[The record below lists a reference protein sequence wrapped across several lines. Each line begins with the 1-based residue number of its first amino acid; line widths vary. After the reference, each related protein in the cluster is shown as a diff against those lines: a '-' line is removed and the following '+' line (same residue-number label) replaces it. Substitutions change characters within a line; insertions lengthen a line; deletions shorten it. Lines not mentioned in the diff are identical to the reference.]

1 MAYIIKGETGDWE
14 IVVGLEVHCEVISNA
29 KLFSGAATAFGAE
42 ANSQVSFVDA
52 GFPGMLPVINHECVE
67 QAVRTG
73 LGLNATVNKTSIFA
87 RKNYYYA
94 DLPNGYQISQ
104 SDKPIISDGYIDVD
118 TEDGETRRI
127 GIERL
132 HLEQDAGKLMHDQHP
147 TKSFVDL
154 NRAGVALMEI
164 VSRPDIRSP
173 EEAGDYL
180 RKLRSIVR
188 YIGSCDGNM
197 DEGSMRCD
205 ANVSVRKVGDT
216 ALGTRAEI
224 KNVNSIRFVMQ
235 AIDYEAKRQVE
246 LLEDGGRVVQE
257 TRKFDSVKGVTKPMR
272 SKETAVDYRYF
283 YDPDLIP
290 LRLTDEQIER
300 LRKGMPELPTDKKK
314 RFMADFGLPAY
325 DAGQLVSEKEIA
337 AYFEKAAKGHDAKK
351 VANWIMGDLFAALNR
366 LGKTISES
374 PVSPENLG
382 RMVDLINDGTLSSRI
397 AKDVFQF
404 MIDEG
409 KTPDAI
415 VEEKGLKQVTDTG
428 AIEKIVDEVIAN
440 NPDKVA
446 EYKGGK
452 EKLLG
457 WFVGQTM
464 RASQGKANPAMLNE
478 LMKKKLDA

>member
-1 MAYIIKGETGDWE
+1 MAYVIKGETGEWE
-14 IVVGLEVHCEVISNA
+14 IVVGLEVHCEVISQA

-42 ANSQVSFVDA
+42 ANTQVSFVDA
-52 GFPGMLPVINHECVE
+52 GFPGMLPVINHECVR
-67 QAVRTG
+67 QAIRTG
-73 LGLNATVNKTSIFA
+73 FGLNATINKKSIFA

-104 SDKPIISDGYIDVD
+104 SDMPIISDGYIDVD
-118 TEDGETRRI
+118 LEDGSTRRI

-147 TKSFVDL
+147 SKSFVDL

-173 EEAGDYL
+173 EEAGAYL

-205 ANVSVRKVGDT
+205 ANVSVRRAGEPF
-216 ALGTRAEI
+216 GTRAEI

-235 AIDYEAKRQVE
+235 AIEYEALRQVE
-246 LLEDGGRVVQE
+246 LLESGGRVIQE
-257 TRKFDSVKGVTKPMR
+257 TRKFDSVKGETRSMR
-272 SKETAVDYRYF
+272 SKETAMDYRYF

-290 LRLTDEQIER
+290 LVLDDAEVETLKKE
-300 LRKGMPELPTDKKK
+300 MPELPDAKKK
-314 RFMADFGLPAY
+314 RFMEDFGLPAY
-325 DAGQLVSEKEIA
+325 DAGQLVAEKETA
-337 AYFEKAAKGHDAKK
+337 AFFEQAAAGHDAKK
-351 VANWIMGDLFAALNR
+351 VANWIMGDLFATLNR
-366 LGKTISES
+366 LGKKITES

-382 RMVDLINDGTLSSRI
+382 KMVDLINDGTISSRI
-397 AKDVFQF
+397 AKDVFLF
-404 MIDEG
+404 MVEEG
-409 KTPDAI
+409 KDPETI
-415 VEEKGLKQVTDTG
+415 IEEKGLKQVTDTS
-428 AIEKIVDEVIAN
+428 AIEKIIDDVMAA

-446 EYKGGK
+446 EYRSGK
-452 EKLLG
+452 DKLIG

-478 LMKKKLDA
+478 LLKKKLAG

>member
-1 MAYIIKGETGDWE
+1 MSYIIKGETGDWE
-14 IVVGLEVHCEVISNA
+14 IVVGLEVHCEVISKA

-42 ANSQVSFVDA
+42 ANTQVSFIDA
-52 GFPGMLPVINHECVE
+52 GFPGMLPVINHECVR
-67 QAVRTG
+67 QAIRTG
-73 LGLNATVNKTSIFA
+73 FGLNATINKKSIFA

-104 SDKPIISDGYIDVD
+104 SDMPIISDGYIDVD
-118 TEDGETRRI
+118 LEDGSTRRI

-173 EEAGDYL
+173 EEAGAYL

-205 ANVSVRKVGDT
+205 ANVSVRRPGEPF
-216 ALGTRAEI
+216 GTRAEI

-235 AIDYEAKRQVE
+235 AIEYEAMRQVE
-246 LLEDGGRVVQE
+246 LLESGGRVVQE
-257 TRKFDSVKGVTKPMR
+257 TRKFDSVKGETKSMR
-272 SKETAVDYRYF
+272 SKETAMDYRYF

-290 LRLTDEQIER
+290 LVLDDEEVER
-300 LRKGMPELPTDKKK
+300 LKREMPELPDAKKK
-314 RFMADFGLPAY
+314 RFMEDFGLPAY
-325 DAGQLVSEKEIA
+325 DAGQLVAEKETA
-337 AYFEKAAKGHDAKK
+337 AYFEKAAAGHDAKK
-351 VANWIMGDLFAALNR
+351 VANWIMGDLFATLNR
-366 LGKTISES
+366 LGKKITES

-382 RMVDLINDGTLSSRI
+382 KMVDLINDGTISSRI

-404 MIDEG
+404 MVEEG
-409 KTPDAI
+409 KSPDLI
-415 VEEKGLKQVTDTG
+415 IEEKGLKQVTDTS
-428 AIEKIVDEVIAN
+428 AIEKIIDEVMAA

-446 EYKGGK
+446 EYRAGK
-452 EKLLG
+452 DKLIG

-464 RASQGKANPAMLNE
+464 RASQGKANPGMLNE
-478 LMKKKLDA
+478 LLKKKLAG

>member
-1 MAYIIKGETGDWE
+1 MSYVIKGETGDWE
-14 IVVGLEVHCEVISNA
+14 IVVGLEVHCEVISKA
-29 KLFSGAATAFGAE
+29 KLFSGAPTAFGAE
-42 ANSQVSFVDA
+42 ANTQVSFIDA
-52 GFPGMLPVINHECVE
+52 GFPGMLPVINHECVR

-73 LGLNATVNKTSIFA
+73 FGLNAKINKKSIFA

-104 SDKPIISDGYIDVD
+104 SDMPIISDGYIDVD
-118 TEDGETRRI
+118 LEDGSTRRI

-173 EEAGDYL
+173 EEAGAYL

-205 ANVSVRKVGDT
+205 ANVSVRRPGEPF
-216 ALGTRAEI
+216 GTRAEI

-235 AIDYEAKRQVE
+235 AIEYEAMRQVE
-246 LLEDGGRVVQE
+246 LLESGGRVVQE
-257 TRKFDSVKGVTKPMR
+257 TRKFDSVKGETKSMR
-272 SKETAVDYRYF
+272 SKETAMDYRYF

-290 LRLTDEQIER
+290 LVLDEDEIER
-300 LRKGMPELPTDKKK
+300 LRSEMPELPDAKKK
-314 RFMADFGLPAY
+314 RFMEDFGLPAY
-325 DAGQLVSEKEIA
+325 DAGQLVSEKETA
-337 AYFEKAAKGHDAKK
+337 AYFEKAAAGHDAKK
-351 VANWIMGDLFAALNR
+351 VANWIMGDLFATLNR
-366 LGKTISES
+366 LGKKITES

-382 RMVDLINDGTLSSRI
+382 RMVDLINDNTISGRI

-404 MIDEG
+404 MAEEG
-409 KTPDAI
+409 KDPDTI
-415 VEEKGLKQVTDTG
+415 IEEKGLKQVTDTS
-428 AIEKIVDEVIAN
+428 AIEKIIDEVMAA

-446 EYKGGK
+446 EYRGGK
-452 EKLLG
+452 DKLIG

-464 RASQGKANPAMLNE
+464 RASQGKANPSMLND
-478 LMKKKLDA
+478 LLKKKLAG

>member
-1 MAYIIKGETGDWE
+1 MSYVIKGETGDWE
-14 IVVGLEVHCEVISNA
+14 IVVGLEVHCEVISKA
-29 KLFSGAATAFGAE
+29 KLFSGAPTAFGAE
-42 ANSQVSFVDA
+42 ANTQVSFIDA
-52 GFPGMLPVINHECVE
+52 GFPGMLPVINHECVR

-73 LGLNATVNKTSIFA
+73 FGLNAKINRKSIFA

-104 SDKPIISDGYIDVD
+104 SDMPIISDGYIDVD
-118 TEDGETRRI
+118 LEDGSTRRI

-173 EEAGDYL
+173 EEAGAYL

-205 ANVSVRKVGDT
+205 ANVSVRRPGEPF
-216 ALGTRAEI
+216 GTRAEI

-235 AIDYEAKRQVE
+235 AIEYEAMRQVE
-246 LLEDGGRVVQE
+246 LLESGGRVVQE
-257 TRKFDSVKGVTKPMR
+257 TRKFDSVKGETKSMR
-272 SKETAVDYRYF
+272 SKETAMDYRYF

-290 LRLTDEQIER
+290 LVLDEDEIER
-300 LRKGMPELPTDKKK
+300 LRSEMPELPDAKKK
-314 RFMADFGLPAY
+314 RFMEDFGLPAY
-325 DAGQLVSEKEIA
+325 DAGQLVSEKETA
-337 AYFEKAAKGHDAKK
+337 AYFEKAAAGHDAKK
-351 VANWIMGDLFAALNR
+351 VANWIMGDLFATLNR
-366 LGKTISES
+366 LGKKITES

-382 RMVDLINDGTLSSRI
+382 RMVDLINDNTISGRI

-404 MIDEG
+404 MAEEG
-409 KTPDAI
+409 KDPDTI
-415 VEEKGLKQVTDTG
+415 IEEKGLKQVTDTS
-428 AIEKIVDEVIAN
+428 AIEKIIDEVMAA

-446 EYKGGK
+446 EYRGGK
-452 EKLLG
+452 DKLIG

-464 RASQGKANPAMLNE
+464 RASQGKANPGMLND
-478 LMKKKLDA
+478 LLKKKLAG

>member
-1 MAYIIKGETGDWE
+1 MSYVIKGETGDWE
-14 IVVGLEVHCEVISNA
+14 IVVGLEVHCEVISKA
-29 KLFSGAATAFGAE
+29 KLFSGAPTAFGAE
-42 ANSQVSFVDA
+42 ANTQVSFIDA
-52 GFPGMLPVINHECVE
+52 GFPGMLPVINHECVR

-73 LGLNATVNKTSIFA
+73 FGLNAKINKKSIFA

-104 SDKPIISDGYIDVD
+104 SDMPIISDGYIDVD
-118 TEDGETRRI
+118 LEDGSTRRI

-173 EEAGDYL
+173 EEAGAYL

-205 ANVSVRKVGDT
+205 ANVSVRRPGEPF
-216 ALGTRAEI
+216 GTRAEI

-235 AIDYEAKRQVE
+235 AIEYEAMRQVE
-246 LLEDGGRVVQE
+246 LLESGGRVVQE
-257 TRKFDSVKGVTKPMR
+257 TRKFDSVKGETKSMR
-272 SKETAVDYRYF
+272 SKETAMDYRYF

-290 LRLTDEQIER
+290 LVLDEDEIER
-300 LRKGMPELPTDKKK
+300 LRSEMPELPDAKKK
-314 RFMADFGLPAY
+314 RFMEDFGLPAY
-325 DAGQLVSEKEIA
+325 DAGQLVSEKETA
-337 AYFEKAAKGHDAKK
+337 AYFEKAAAGHDAKK
-351 VANWIMGDLFAALNR
+351 VANWIMGDLFATLNR
-366 LGKTISES
+366 LGKKITES

-382 RMVDLINDGTLSSRI
+382 RMVDLINDNTISGRI

-404 MIDEG
+404 MAEEG
-409 KTPDAI
+409 KDPDTI
-415 VEEKGLKQVTDTG
+415 IEEKGLKQVTDTS
-428 AIEKIVDEVIAN
+428 AIEKIIDEVMAA

-446 EYKGGK
+446 EYRGGK
-452 EKLLG
+452 DKLIG

-464 RASQGKANPAMLNE
+464 RASQGKANPGMLND
-478 LMKKKLDA
+478 LLKKKLAG

>member
-1 MAYIIKGETGDWE
+1 MAYVIKGETGEWE
-14 IVVGLEVHCEVISNA
+14 IVVGLEVHCEVISQA

-42 ANSQVSFVDA
+42 ANTQVSFVDA
-52 GFPGMLPVINHECVE
+52 GFPGMLPVINHECVR
-67 QAVRTG
+67 QAIRTG
-73 LGLNATVNKTSIFA
+73 FGLNATINKKSIFA

-104 SDKPIISDGYIDVD
+104 SDMPIISDGYIDVD
-118 TEDGETRRI
+118 LEDGSTRRI

-147 TKSFVDL
+147 SKSFVDL

-173 EEAGDYL
+173 EEAGAYL

-205 ANVSVRKVGDT
+205 ANVSVRRAGEPF
-216 ALGTRAEI
+216 GTRAEI

-235 AIDYEAKRQVE
+235 AIEYEALRQVE
-246 LLEDGGRVVQE
+246 LLESGGRVIQE
-257 TRKFDSVKGVTKPMR
+257 TRKFDSVKGETRSMR
-272 SKETAVDYRYF
+272 SKETAMDYRYF

-290 LRLTDEQIER
+290 LVLDDAEVETLKKE
-300 LRKGMPELPTDKKK
+300 MPELPDAKKK
-314 RFMADFGLPAY
+314 RFMEDFGLPAY
-325 DAGQLVSEKEIA
+325 DAGQLVAEKETA
-337 AYFEKAAKGHDAKK
+337 AFFEQAAAGHDAKK
-351 VANWIMGDLFAALNR
+351 VANWIMGDLFATLNR
-366 LGKTISES
+366 LGKKITES

-382 RMVDLINDGTLSSRI
+382 KMVDLISDGTISSRI
-397 AKDVFQF
+397 AKDVFLF
-404 MIDEG
+404 MVEEG
-409 KTPDAI
+409 KDPETI
-415 VEEKGLKQVTDTG
+415 IEEKGLKQVTDTS
-428 AIEKIVDEVIAN
+428 AIEKIIDDVMAA

-446 EYKGGK
+446 EYRSGK
-452 EKLLG
+452 DKLIG

-478 LMKKKLDA
+478 LLKKKLAG

>member
-1 MAYIIKGETGDWE
+1 MSYIIKGETGDWE
-14 IVVGLEVHCEVISNA
+14 IVVGLEVHCEVISKA

-42 ANSQVSFVDA
+42 ANTQVSFIDA
-52 GFPGMLPVINHECVE
+52 GFPGMLPVINHECVR
-67 QAVRTG
+67 QAIRTG
-73 LGLNATVNKTSIFA
+73 FGLNATINKKSIFA

-104 SDKPIISDGYIDVD
+104 SDMPIISDGYIDVD
-118 TEDGETRRI
+118 LEDGSTRRI

-173 EEAGDYL
+173 EEAGAYL

-205 ANVSVRKVGDT
+205 ANVSVRRPGEPF
-216 ALGTRAEI
+216 GTRAEI

-235 AIDYEAKRQVE
+235 AIEYEAMRQVE
-246 LLEDGGRVVQE
+246 LLESGGRVVQE
-257 TRKFDSVKGVTKPMR
+257 TRKFDSVKGETKSMR
-272 SKETAVDYRYF
+272 SKETAMDYRYF

-290 LRLTDEQIER
+290 LVLDDEEVER
-300 LRKGMPELPTDKKK
+300 LKREMPELPDAKKK
-314 RFMADFGLPAY
+314 RFMEDFGLPAY
-325 DAGQLVSEKEIA
+325 DAGQLVSEKETA
-337 AYFEKAAKGHDAKK
+337 AYFEKAAAGHDAKK
-351 VANWIMGDLFAALNR
+351 VANWIMGDLFATLNR
-366 LGKTISES
+366 LGKKITES

-382 RMVDLINDGTLSSRI
+382 RMVDLINDNTISGRI

-404 MIDEG
+404 MAEEG
-409 KTPDAI
+409 KDPDTI
-415 VEEKGLKQVTDTG
+415 IEEKGLKQVTDTS
-428 AIEKIVDEVIAN
+428 AIEKIIDEVMAA

-446 EYKGGK
+446 EYRGGK
-452 EKLLG
+452 DKLIG

-464 RASQGKANPAMLNE
+464 RASQGKANPGMLND
-478 LMKKKLDA
+478 LLKKKLAG

>member
-1 MAYIIKGETGDWE
+1 MSYVIKGETGDWE
-14 IVVGLEVHCEVISNA
+14 IVVGLEVHCEVISKA
-29 KLFSGAATAFGAE
+29 KLFSGAPTAFGAE
-42 ANSQVSFVDA
+42 ANTQVSFIDA
-52 GFPGMLPVINHECVE
+52 GFPGMLPVINHECVR

-73 LGLNATVNKTSIFA
+73 FGLNAKINKKSIFA

-104 SDKPIISDGYIDVD
+104 SDMPIISDGYIDVD
-118 TEDGETRRI
+118 LEDGSTRRI

-173 EEAGDYL
+173 EEAGAYL

-205 ANVSVRKVGDT
+205 ANVSVRRPSEPF
-216 ALGTRAEI
+216 GTRAEI

-235 AIDYEAKRQVE
+235 AIEYEAMRQVE
-246 LLEDGGRVVQE
+246 LLESGGRVVQE
-257 TRKFDSVKGVTKPMR
+257 TRKFDSVKGETKSMR
-272 SKETAVDYRYF
+272 SKETAMDYRYF

-290 LRLTDEQIER
+290 LVLDEDEIER
-300 LRKGMPELPTDKKK
+300 LRSEMPELPDAKKK
-314 RFMADFGLPAY
+314 RFMEDFGLPAY
-325 DAGQLVSEKEIA
+325 DAGQLVSEKETA
-337 AYFEKAAKGHDAKK
+337 AYFEKAAAGHDAKK
-351 VANWIMGDLFAALNR
+351 VANWIMGDLFATLNR
-366 LGKTISES
+366 LGKKITES

-382 RMVDLINDGTLSSRI
+382 RMVDLINDNTISGRI

-404 MIDEG
+404 MAEEG
-409 KTPDAI
+409 KDPDTI
-415 VEEKGLKQVTDTG
+415 IEEKGLKQVTDTS
-428 AIEKIVDEVIAN
+428 AIEKIIDEVMAA

-446 EYKGGK
+446 EYRGGK
-452 EKLLG
+452 DKLIG

-464 RASQGKANPAMLNE
+464 RASQGKANPGMLND
-478 LMKKKLDA
+478 LLKKKLAG

>member
-1 MAYIIKGETGDWE
+1 MSYIIKGETGDWE
-14 IVVGLEVHCEVISNA
+14 IVVGLEVHCEVISEA

-42 ANSQVSFVDA
+42 ANTQVSFVDA
-52 GFPGMLPVINHECVE
+52 GFPGMLPVVNHECVE
-67 QAVRTG
+67 QAIKTG
-73 LGLNATVNKTSIFA
+73 FGLNATINKKSIFA

-104 SDKPIISDGYIDVD
+104 SDLPIISDGYIDVD
-118 TEDGETRRI
+118 LENGETRRI

-147 TKSFVDL
+147 SKSFVDL

-173 EEAGDYL
+173 EEAGAYL
-180 RKLRSIVR
+180 RQIRSIVR

-205 ANVSVRKVGDT
+205 ANVSVRPVGQEEY
-216 ALGTRAEI
+216 GTRAEV

-235 AIDYEAKRQVE
+235 AIEHEAMRQVE
-246 LLEDGGRVVQE
+246 LLENGGKVVQE
-257 TRKFDSVKGVTKPMR
+257 TRKYDSVKGETKSLR

-283 YDPDLIP
+283 YDPDLIT
-290 LRLTDEQIER
+290 LILDDADIER
-300 LRKGMPELPTDKKK
+300 LKAEMPELPEAKKK
-314 RFMADFGLPAY
+314 RFIQEFGLPAY
-325 DAGQLVSEKEIA
+325 DAGQLVAEKDIA
-337 AYFEKAAKGHDAKK
+337 NYFEAAAKGHDAKK
-351 VANWIMGDLFAALNR
+351 VANWIMGELFAVLNK
-366 LGKTISES
+366 LGKSIAES
-374 PVSPENLG
+374 PIKPENLG

-397 AKDVFQF
+397 AKDVFAF
-404 MIDEG
+404 MAEEG
-409 KTPDAI
+409 KTPDEI
-415 VEEKGLKQVTDTG
+415 VEEKGLKQVTDVS

-452 EKLLG
+452 DKLIG

-464 RASQGKANPAMLNE
+464 KASQGKANPAMLNE
-478 LMKKKLDA
+478 LMKKKLDS

>member
-1 MAYIIKGETGDWE
+1 MSYIIKGETGDWE
-14 IVVGLEVHCEVISNA
+14 IVVGLEVHCEVISKA

-42 ANSQVSFVDA
+42 ANTQVSFIDA
-52 GFPGMLPVINHECVE
+52 GFPGMLPVINHECVR
-67 QAVRTG
+67 QAIRTG
-73 LGLNATVNKTSIFA
+73 FGLNATINKKSIFA

-104 SDKPIISDGYIDVD
+104 SDMPIISDGYIDVD
-118 TEDGETRRI
+118 LEDGSTRRI

-173 EEAGDYL
+173 EEAGAYL

-205 ANVSVRKVGDT
+205 ANVSVRRPGEPF
-216 ALGTRAEI
+216 GTRAEI

-235 AIDYEAKRQVE
+235 AIEYEAMRQVE
-246 LLEDGGRVVQE
+246 LLESGGRVVQE
-257 TRKFDSVKGVTKPMR
+257 TRKFDSVKGETKSMR
-272 SKETAVDYRYF
+272 SKETAMDYRYF

-290 LRLTDEQIER
+290 LVLDDEEVER
-300 LRKGMPELPTDKKK
+300 LKREMPELPDAKKK
-314 RFMADFGLPAY
+314 RFMEDFGLPAY
-325 DAGQLVSEKEIA
+325 DAGQLVAEKETA
-337 AYFEKAAKGHDAKK
+337 AYFEKAAAGHDAKK
-351 VANWIMGDLFAALNR
+351 VANWIMGDLFATLNR
-366 LGKTISES
+366 LGKKITES

-382 RMVDLINDGTLSSRI
+382 KMVDLINDGTISSRI

-404 MIDEG
+404 MVEEG
-409 KTPDAI
+409 KSPDLI
-415 VEEKGLKQVTDTG
+415 IEEKGLKQVTDTS
-428 AIEKIVDEVIAN
+428 AIEKIIDEVMAA

-446 EYKGGK
+446 EYRAGK
-452 EKLLG
+452 DKLIG

-464 RASQGKANPAMLNE
+464 RASQGKANPGMLND
-478 LMKKKLDA
+478 LLKKKLAG

>member
-1 MAYIIKGETGDWE
+1 MSYVIKGETGDWE
-14 IVVGLEVHCEVISNA
+14 IVVGLEVHCEVISKA
-29 KLFSGAATAFGAE
+29 KLFSGAPTAFGAE
-42 ANSQVSFVDA
+42 ANTQVSFIDA
-52 GFPGMLPVINHECVE
+52 GFPGMLPVINHECVR
-67 QAVRTG
+67 QAIRTG
-73 LGLNATVNKTSIFA
+73 FGLNATINKKSIFA

-104 SDKPIISDGYIDVD
+104 SDMPIISDGYIDVD
-118 TEDGETRRI
+118 LEDGSTRRI

-173 EEAGDYL
+173 EEAGAYL

-205 ANVSVRKVGDT
+205 ANVSVRRPGEPF
-216 ALGTRAEI
+216 GTRAEI

-235 AIDYEAKRQVE
+235 AIEYEAMRQVE
-246 LLEDGGRVVQE
+246 LLESGGRVVQE
-257 TRKFDSVKGVTKPMR
+257 TRKFDSVKGETKSMR
-272 SKETAVDYRYF
+272 SKETAMDYRYF

-290 LRLTDEQIER
+290 LVLDDEEVER
-300 LRKGMPELPTDKKK
+300 LKREMPELPDAKKK
-314 RFMADFGLPAY
+314 RFMEDFGLPAY
-325 DAGQLVSEKEIA
+325 DAGQLVAEKETA
-337 AYFEKAAKGHDAKK
+337 AYFEKAAAGHDAKK
-351 VANWIMGDLFAALNR
+351 VANWIMGDLFATLNR
-366 LGKTISES
+366 LGKKITES

-382 RMVDLINDGTLSSRI
+382 RMVDLINDNTISGRI

-404 MIDEG
+404 MAEEG
-409 KTPDAI
+409 KDPDTI
-415 VEEKGLKQVTDTG
+415 IEEKGLKQVTDTS
-428 AIEKIVDEVIAN
+428 AIEKIIDEVMAA

-446 EYKGGK
+446 EYRGGK
-452 EKLLG
+452 DKLIG

-464 RASQGKANPAMLNE
+464 RASQGKANPGMLND
-478 LMKKKLDA
+478 LLKKKLAG

>member
-1 MAYIIKGETGDWE
+1 MSYVIKGETGDWE
-14 IVVGLEVHCEVISNA
+14 IVVGLEVHCEVISKA
-29 KLFSGAATAFGAE
+29 KLFSGAPTAFGAE
-42 ANSQVSFVDA
+42 ANTQVSFIDA
-52 GFPGMLPVINHECVE
+52 GFPGMLPVINHECVR

-73 LGLNATVNKTSIFA
+73 FGLNAKINKKSIFA

-104 SDKPIISDGYIDVD
+104 SDMPIISDGYIDVD
-118 TEDGETRRI
+118 LEDGSTRRI

-173 EEAGDYL
+173 EEAGAYL

-205 ANVSVRKVGDT
+205 ANVSVRRPGEPF
-216 ALGTRAEI
+216 GTRAEI

-235 AIDYEAKRQVE
+235 AIEYEAMRQVE
-246 LLEDGGRVVQE
+246 LLESGGRVVQE
-257 TRKFDSVKGVTKPMR
+257 TRKFDSVKGETKSMR
-272 SKETAVDYRYF
+272 SKETAMDYRYF

-290 LRLTDEQIER
+290 LVLDEDEIER
-300 LRKGMPELPTDKKK
+300 LRSEMPELPDAKKK
-314 RFMADFGLPAY
+314 RFMEDFGLPAY
-325 DAGQLVSEKEIA
+325 DAGQLVSEKETA
-337 AYFEKAAKGHDAKK
+337 TYFEKAAAGHDAKK
-351 VANWIMGDLFAALNR
+351 VANWIMGDLFATLNR
-366 LGKTISES
+366 LGKKITES

-382 RMVDLINDGTLSSRI
+382 RMVDLINDNTISGRI

-404 MIDEG
+404 MAEEG
-409 KTPDAI
+409 KDPDTI
-415 VEEKGLKQVTDTG
+415 IEEKGLKQVTDTS
-428 AIEKIVDEVIAN
+428 AIEKIIDEVMAAN
-440 NPDKVA
+440 PEKVA
-446 EYKGGK
+446 EYRGGK
-452 EKLLG
+452 DKLIG

-464 RASQGKANPAMLNE
+464 RASQGKANPGMLND
-478 LMKKKLDA
+478 LLKKKLAG

>member
-1 MAYIIKGETGDWE
+1 MSYVIKGETGDWE
-14 IVVGLEVHCEVISNA
+14 IVVGLEVHCEVISKA
-29 KLFSGAATAFGAE
+29 KLFSGAPTAFGAE
-42 ANSQVSFVDA
+42 ANTQVSFIDA
-52 GFPGMLPVINHECVE
+52 GFPGMLPVINHECVR

-73 LGLNATVNKTSIFA
+73 FGLNAKINKKSIFA

-104 SDKPIISDGYIDVD
+104 SDMPIISDGYIDVD
-118 TEDGETRRI
+118 LEDGSTRRI

-173 EEAGDYL
+173 EEAGAYL

-205 ANVSVRKVGDT
+205 ANVSVRRPGKPF
-216 ALGTRAEI
+216 GTRAEI

-235 AIDYEAKRQVE
+235 AIEYEAMRQVE
-246 LLEDGGRVVQE
+246 LLESGGRVVQE
-257 TRKFDSVKGVTKPMR
+257 TRKFDSVKGETKSMR
-272 SKETAVDYRYF
+272 SKETAMDYRYF

-290 LRLTDEQIER
+290 LVLDEDEIER
-300 LRKGMPELPTDKKK
+300 LRSEMPELPDAKKK
-314 RFMADFGLPAY
+314 RFMEDFGLPAY
-325 DAGQLVSEKEIA
+325 DAGQLVSEKETA
-337 AYFEKAAKGHDAKK
+337 AYFEKAAAGHDAKK
-351 VANWIMGDLFAALNR
+351 VANWIMGDLFATLNR
-366 LGKTISES
+366 LGKKITES

-382 RMVDLINDGTLSSRI
+382 RMVDLINDNTISGRI

-404 MIDEG
+404 MAEEG
-409 KTPDAI
+409 KDPDTI
-415 VEEKGLKQVTDTG
+415 IEEKGLKQVTDTS
-428 AIEKIVDEVIAN
+428 AIEKIIDEVMAA

-446 EYKGGK
+446 EYRGGK
-452 EKLLG
+452 DKLIG

-464 RASQGKANPAMLNE
+464 RASQGKANPGMLND
-478 LMKKKLDA
+478 LLKKKLAG

>member
-1 MAYIIKGETGDWE
+1 MRPSGGAHGLWLERENQQE
-14 IVVGLEVHCEVISNA
+14 I
-29 KLFSGAATAFGAE
+29 
-42 ANSQVSFVDA
+42 D
-52 GFPGMLPVINHECVE
+52 
-67 QAVRTG
+67 
-73 LGLNATVNKTSIFA
+73 FA

-104 SDKPIISDGYIDVD
+104 SDMPIISDGYIDVD
-118 TEDGETRRI
+118 LEDGSTRRI

-173 EEAGDYL
+173 EEAGAYL

-205 ANVSVRKVGDT
+205 ANVSVRRPGEPF
-216 ALGTRAEI
+216 GTRAEI

-235 AIDYEAKRQVE
+235 AIEYEAMRQVE
-246 LLEDGGRVVQE
+246 LLESGGRVVQE
-257 TRKFDSVKGVTKPMR
+257 TRKFDSVKGETKSMR
-272 SKETAVDYRYF
+272 SKETAMDYRYF

-290 LRLTDEQIER
+290 LVLDEDEIER
-300 LRKGMPELPTDKKK
+300 LRSEMPELPDAKKK
-314 RFMADFGLPAY
+314 RFMEDFGLPAY
-325 DAGQLVSEKEIA
+325 DAGQLVSEKETA
-337 AYFEKAAKGHDAKK
+337 AYFEKAAAGHDAKK
-351 VANWIMGDLFAALNR
+351 VANWIMGDLFATLNR
-366 LGKTISES
+366 LGKKITES

-382 RMVDLINDGTLSSRI
+382 RMVDLINDNTISGRI

-404 MIDEG
+404 MAEEG
-409 KTPDAI
+409 KDPDTI
-415 VEEKGLKQVTDTG
+415 IEEKGLKQVTDTS
-428 AIEKIVDEVIAN
+428 AIEKIIDEVMAA

-446 EYKGGK
+446 EYRGGK
-452 EKLLG
+452 DKLIG

-464 RASQGKANPAMLNE
+464 RASQGKANPGMLND
-478 LMKKKLDA
+478 LLKKKLAG

>member
-1 MAYIIKGETGDWE
+1 MSYVIKGETGDWE
-14 IVVGLEVHCEVISNA
+14 IVVGLEVHCEVISKA
-29 KLFSGAATAFGAE
+29 KLFSGAPTAFGAE
-42 ANSQVSFVDA
+42 ANTQVSFIDA
-52 GFPGMLPVINHECVE
+52 GFPGMLPVINHECVR

-73 LGLNATVNKTSIFA
+73 FGLNAKINKKSIFA

-104 SDKPIISDGYIDVD
+104 SDMPIISDGYIDVD
-118 TEDGETRRI
+118 LEDGSTRRI

-164 VSRPDIRSP
+164 VSRPDICSP
-173 EEAGDYL
+173 EEAGAYL

-205 ANVSVRKVGDT
+205 ANVSVRRPGEPF
-216 ALGTRAEI
+216 GTRAEI

-235 AIDYEAKRQVE
+235 AIEYEAMRQVE
-246 LLEDGGRVVQE
+246 LLESGGRVVQE
-257 TRKFDSVKGVTKPMR
+257 TRKFDSVKGETKSMR
-272 SKETAVDYRYF
+272 SKETAMDYRYF

-290 LRLTDEQIER
+290 LVLDEDEIER
-300 LRKGMPELPTDKKK
+300 LRSEMPELPDAKKK
-314 RFMADFGLPAY
+314 RFMEDFGLPAY
-325 DAGQLVSEKEIA
+325 DAGQLVSEKETA
-337 AYFEKAAKGHDAKK
+337 AYFEKAAAGHDAKK
-351 VANWIMGDLFAALNR
+351 VANWIMGDLFATLNR
-366 LGKTISES
+366 LGKKITES

-382 RMVDLINDGTLSSRI
+382 RMVDLINDNTISGRI

-404 MIDEG
+404 MAEEG
-409 KTPDAI
+409 KDPDTI
-415 VEEKGLKQVTDTG
+415 IEEKGLKQVTDTS
-428 AIEKIVDEVIAN
+428 AIEKIIDEVMAAN
-440 NPDKVA
+440 PEKVA
-446 EYKGGK
+446 EYRGGK
-452 EKLLG
+452 DKLIG

-464 RASQGKANPAMLNE
+464 RASQGKANPGMLND
-478 LMKKKLDA
+478 LLKKKLAG

>member
-1 MAYIIKGETGDWE
+1 MSYVIKGETGDWE
-14 IVVGLEVHCEVISNA
+14 IVVGLEVHCEVISKA
-29 KLFSGAATAFGAE
+29 KLFSGAPTAFGAE
-42 ANSQVSFVDA
+42 ANTQVSFIDA
-52 GFPGMLPVINHECVE
+52 GFPGMLPVINHECVR

-73 LGLNATVNKTSIFA
+73 FGLNAKINKKSIFA

-104 SDKPIISDGYIDVD
+104 SDMPIISDGYIDVD
-118 TEDGETRRI
+118 LEDGSTRRI

-173 EEAGDYL
+173 EEAGAYL

-205 ANVSVRKVGDT
+205 ANVSVRRPGEPF
-216 ALGTRAEI
+216 GTRAEI

-235 AIDYEAKRQVE
+235 AIEYEAMRQVE
-246 LLEDGGRVVQE
+246 LLESGGRVVQE
-257 TRKFDSVKGVTKPMR
+257 TRKFDSVKGETKSMR
-272 SKETAVDYRYF
+272 SKETAMDYRYF

-290 LRLTDEQIER
+290 LVLDDEEVER
-300 LRKGMPELPTDKKK
+300 LKREMPELPDAKKK
-314 RFMADFGLPAY
+314 RFMEDFGLPAY
-325 DAGQLVSEKEIA
+325 DAGQLVAEKETA
-337 AYFEKAAKGHDAKK
+337 AYFEKAAAGHDAKK
-351 VANWIMGDLFAALNR
+351 VANWIMGDLFATLNR
-366 LGKTISES
+366 LGKKITES

-382 RMVDLINDGTLSSRI
+382 RMVDLINDNTISGRI

-404 MIDEG
+404 MAEEG
-409 KTPDAI
+409 KDPDTI
-415 VEEKGLKQVTDTG
+415 IEEKGLKQVTDTS
-428 AIEKIVDEVIAN
+428 AIEKIIDEVMAAN
-440 NPDKVA
+440 PEKVA
-446 EYKGGK
+446 EYRGGK
-452 EKLLG
+452 DKLIG

-464 RASQGKANPAMLNE
+464 RASQGKANPGMLND
-478 LMKKKLDA
+478 LLKKKLAG